1 MRPRFALLCLGATTM
16 ITGAAFSQTPTDE
29 YDSGAVPTRLVD
41 SQTQTDS
48 LAFGRDSTNRMTV
61 PVRLGG
67 TGPYNFLVDT
77 GSERTVISRQ
87 LAHRLGL
94 QPGRSARLHS
104 IVGAGSV
111 NTAIIPRLSLSK
123 RQVGAIEAPMLEA
136 SNMGADGMLGVDSLR
151 SQSVLFDFKAQT
163 MSLSPASNQ
172 AESLGDGTIVVKARN
187 RQGRLIVTN
196 ATADSKRVTVVLD
209 TGSQVTIGNPAL
221 RRRLLGRKMLDGS
234 RAVTIE
240 SVTGQTIVGEYMT
253 LKELQIGGVTM
264 SNLAIV
270 FADAHTFKQIGL
282 DNKPALLLGMN
293 ALRAFDRMS
302 IDFAN
307 KKLRIILP
315 KSSRAGGVELANRDA
330 WWTATGSSHEG
341 GKVQTENR

>member
-1 MRPRFALLCLGATTM
+1 MLSRIVLLGLGAVTM
-16 ITGAAFSQTPTDE
+16 ITVAAFGQTPTDA
-29 YDSGAVPTRLVD
+29 YQSGAVPAPID

-61 PVRLGG
+61 AVRLGG

-87 LAHRLGL
+87 LAMRLGL
-94 QPGRSARLHS
+94 QPGRTARVHS

-111 NTAIIPRLSLSK
+111 NTAIIPRLSFSK
-123 RQVGAIEAPMLEA
+123 KQVGAIEAPMLEA
-136 SNMGADGMLGVDSLR
+136 ANMGADGMLGVDSLK
-151 SQSVLFDFKAQT
+151 SQNVLFDFKART
-163 MSLSPASNQ
+163 MSLTPASNR

-187 RQGRLIVTN
+187 RHGRLILTN
-196 ATADSKRVTVVLD
+196 ATADSRRVTVVLD

-221 RRRLLGRKMLDGS
+221 RQRLLGRKMLDAS
-234 RAVTIE
+234 QTVTIQ

-270 FADAHTFKQIGL
+270 FADAHTFRQIGL
-282 DNKPALLLGMN
+282 DKKPALLLGMN
-293 ALRAFDRMS
+293 AMRAFDRMS

-307 KKLRIILP
+307 KTLRVILP
-315 KSSRAGGVELANRDA
+315 KSSRAEGIELANRA
-330 WWTATGSSHEG
+330 RLWTATGSSHQG
-341 GKVQTENR
+341 GKVQTEYR